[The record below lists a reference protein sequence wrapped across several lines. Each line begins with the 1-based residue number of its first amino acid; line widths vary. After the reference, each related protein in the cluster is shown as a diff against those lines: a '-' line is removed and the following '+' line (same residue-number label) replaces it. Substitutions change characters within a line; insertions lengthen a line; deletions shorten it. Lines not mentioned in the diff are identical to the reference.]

1 MKRLRWWP
9 IQAIKAKRPREI
21 LCSAAEELKWLKFR
35 SAGLNKGLETGQQK
49 DSLSLKGATEG
60 LIRFSTMKRQGNGI
74 ISNRVKRTLLA
85 LGILLVGF
93 PFLLSNPS
101 YPEKRIHKMS
111 ILLVP
116 VGEID
121 KKVIERLQ
129 VDLGKIFNKQVEAG
143 QGMPH
148 PDYAYNKKRNQYLS
162 TAILKT
168 LMEQKEYMAYEKV
181 LGIVDR
187 DLYVPELNFVFG
199 EAGQKAA
206 VISLTRL
213 RQEFYRLP
221 QDQTLFH
228 KRALTEAVHELGHTY
243 GLGHCRNPQCVMFFS
258 NSLMDTDRKGSE
270 FCLECS
276 PR

>member
-1 MKRLRWWP
+1 
-9 IQAIKAKRPREI
+9 
-21 LCSAAEELKWLKFR
+21 
-35 SAGLNKGLETGQQK
+35 
-49 DSLSLKGATEG
+49 
-60 LIRFSTMKRQGNGI
+60 
-74 ISNRVKRTLLA
+74 
-85 LGILLVGF
+85 
-93 PFLLSNPS
+93 
-101 YPEKRIHKMS
+101 MS

-129 VDLGKIFNKQVEAG
+129 VDLGKIFDKQVEVG
-143 QGMPH
+143 KGMPH

-168 LMEQKEYMAYEKV
+168 LMEQKGTMAYEKV
-181 LGIVDR
+181 LGVVDQ

-221 QDQTLFH
+221 QDQNLFY
-228 KRALTEAVHELGHTY
+228 KRVLTEAVHELGHTY
-243 GLGHCRNPQCVMFFS
+243 GLGHCRDSHCVMFFS
-258 NSLMDTDRKGSE
+258 NSLMDTDRKGAE
-270 FCLECS
+270 FCPECKQKIS
-276 PR
+276 REK

>member
-1 MKRLRWWP
+1 MKYFIP
-9 IQAIKAKRPREI
+9 KRV
-21 LCSAAEELKWLKFR
+21 W
-35 SAGLNKGLETGQQK
+35 
-49 DSLSLKGATEG
+49 
-60 LIRFSTMKRQGNGI
+60 NGI
-74 ISNRVKRTLLA
+74 IGLRANRISLVLAPLLI
-85 LGILLVGF
+85 GVW
-93 PFLLSNPS
+93 LLSVHSS
-101 YPEKRIHKMS
+101 YAEERIQKMS

-121 KKVIERLQ
+121 QQVMERLR
-129 VDLGKIFNKQVEAG
+129 VDLSKIFNIQTEVGKG
-143 QGMPH
+143 IPR

-162 TAILKT
+162 TAILMD
-168 LMEQKEYMAYEKV
+168 LMEQKEYMAYRKV
-181 LGIVDR
+181 LGVVDQ

-221 QDQTLFH
+221 QDENLFY

-258 NSLMDTDRKGSE
+258 NSLMDTDRKGPE
-270 FCLECS
+270 FCPECKMKL
-276 PR
+276 PNGR

>member
-1 MKRLRWWP
+1 
-9 IQAIKAKRPREI
+9 
-21 LCSAAEELKWLKFR
+21 
-35 SAGLNKGLETGQQK
+35 
-49 DSLSLKGATEG
+49 
-60 LIRFSTMKRQGNGI
+60 
-74 ISNRVKRTLLA
+74 
-85 LGILLVGF
+85 
-93 PFLLSNPS
+93 
-101 YPEKRIHKMS
+101 MS
-111 ILLVP
+111 VLLVP

-121 KKVIERLQ
+121 KKVIQRLQ
-129 VDLGKIFNKQVEAG
+129 AGLAKIFNKQLEAG

-168 LMEQKEYMAYEKV
+168 LMEQKEYTAYEKV
-181 LGIVDR
+181 LGVVDQ

-206 VISLTRL
+206 IISLTRL

-221 QDQTLFH
+221 QDQDLFD

-258 NSLMDTDRKGSE
+258 NSLTDTDRKGPE
-270 FCLECS
+270 FCQDCGKRLS
-276 PR
+276 TAK